1 MGDNANKTVN
11 RVAGTINTAG
21 KKIQATTQK
30 AKELTTKKIADVAN
44 YFQND
49 LFSKDPGILAQVIQG
64 FLAILI
70 LFIIIEIS
78 KYAYKKYVSM
88 SLSNPFILPKN
99 SDGGYTW
106 SGDRQH
112 VIKQQPGSDSTTL
125 QRSKNKDSGIEFTYL
140 FWINVSKWTE
150 SVMGWKHVFHKG
162 TQEGEPLRCPAVWL
176 HPVKNSMRIYMNTMN
191 SPDEYLDIDDMP
203 IQKWICVGIAV
214 KQNKL
219 DVYINGNIIKS
230 KKFSTPVKQNYG
242 DVYITNQGGFDG
254 YLSRLRYFNNYI
266 TYSQLRNFL
275 ISGPDPIPL
284 DEADTMP
291 PYFDSRYW
299 SRSK

>member
-1 MGDNANKTVN
+1 
-11 RVAGTINTAG
+11 
-21 KKIQATTQK
+21 
-30 AKELTTKKIADVAN
+30 
-44 YFQND
+44 
-49 LFSKDPGILAQVIQG
+49 
-64 FLAILI
+64 
-70 LFIIIEIS
+70 
-78 KYAYKKYVSM
+78 
-88 SLSNPFILPKN
+88 
-99 SDGGYTW
+99 
-106 SGDRQH
+106 
-112 VIKQQPGSDSTTL
+112 
-125 QRSKNKDSGIEFTYL
+125 
-140 FWINVSKWTE
+140 
-150 SVMGWKHVFHKG
+150 MGWKHVFHKG